1 MSILHPFLSIEPMI
15 FLSLRIWGGGGD
27 FKSFG
32 FKLLSSTNKQQLYG
46 LRCLNANLV
55 NVGLGSSISTWVR
68 NCEKLTLGEEEREQL
83 DSFIDQLYADL
94 DTGEL
99 FDQGNR
105 LGCIRSIFK
114 VPKCELRLIL
124 QEQQHI

>member
-1 MSILHPFLSIEPMI
+1 MSMSILHPFLSIEPMI
-15 FLSLRIWGGGGD
+15 FLSLRFFFWGGGD
-27 FKSFG
+27 FKRFG

-46 LRCLNANLV
+46 LRCLNANLG

-83 DSFIDQLYADL
+83 DSFIDQLYADM

-99 FDQGNR
+99 FD
-105 LGCIRSIFK
+105 
-114 VPKCELRLIL
+114 
-124 QEQQHI
+124 